1 MKTIKFPVVEEI
13 QKLSNY
19 AESLSTYFDRYTA
32 ATSKESC
39 DKYDAKFNGD
49 SRFTVFQ
56 LKANFCAHTGYY
68 GNSGCTTFG
77 TLDSKIIQK
86 HFTEWLN
93 DNKET
98 IFKELSE
105 RLNNERNTL
114 LKDANAEILEAS
126 EAIRKLLK

>member
-1 MKTIKFPVVEEI
+1 MKTIKFPVLEQI
-13 QKLSNY
+13 QNLSNH
-19 AESLSTYFDRYTA
+19 AEALSTYFDRYTK
-32 ATSKESC
+32 ATSETRC

-49 SRFTVFQ
+49 SRFTVFK
-56 LKANFCAHTGYY
+56 LKADFCAHTGYY

-105 RLNNERNTL
+105 RIKNERNTL
-114 LKDANAEILEAS
+114 LKDANTEILAAS
-126 EAIRKLLK
+126 EAIRQLTD